1 VYTYPVFIKVCESSK
16 YFGFTICFVNIAWL
30 QNVVDLLYKE
40 ICTEQLYACH
50 HKEDM
55 EMWTNQSA
63 IGAAATTVAPNVGA
77 THLFRIGN
85 DIHFMDD
92 INDKTMHDLVKVL
105 K

>member
-1 VYTYPVFIKVCESSK
+1 
-16 YFGFTICFVNIAWL
+16 
-30 QNVVDLLYKE
+30 
-40 ICTEQLYACH
+40 
-50 HKEDM
+50 
-55 EMWTNQSA
+55 MWTNQSA